1 MSSPDD
7 NSDHPVGYGRPPTAH
22 QFKRGQSGNPHGR
35 RRKVDRTV
43 LPDQLTRDIL
53 ALADLPVRIKTKGKE
68 VQVST
73 YEAGLMKLR
82 AKALEG
88 HGPSLRE
95 LLRLTE
101 KATASFAEANKKNM
115 ELYLMFDHDLRS
127 KLGNPPKYTAE
138 QLNKMTRAIKKALK
152 S

>member
-1 MSSPDD
+1 MSGPADD
-7 NSDHPVGYGRPPTAH
+7 LNDAVGYRRPPTAH
-22 QFKRGQSGNPHGR
+22 QFKKGQSGNPKGR
-35 RRKVDRTV
+35 PRKVDRTV

-53 ALADLPVRIKTKGKE
+53 AMAHLPVRIKTKGKE

-101 KATASFAEANKKNM
+101 RATADFVETNKKNIG
-115 ELYLMFDHDLRS
+115 LYLLWDQHLRS
-127 KLGNPPKYTAE
+127 ELGSPPKFSAE
-138 QLNKMTRAIKKALK
+138 QLNKMSRAIKKAMK
-152 S
+152 N